1 MDYLYSNKLPL
12 SETFSHWT
20 FPAKFG
26 LVFVG
31 STANAPEFTPFD
43 CSCDTRTIC
52 IVKPV
57 LTLSVI
63 KVLISYSYGAISKY
77 NTDEGEPVWSALDDL
92 FLYKVPVF
100 VRP

>member
-1 MDYLYSNKLPL
+1 MMLFWAILGYGFTGSVTRPL
-12 SETFSHWT
+12 LSMVIAVV
-20 FPAKFG
+20 P
-26 LVFVG
+26 
-31 STANAPEFTPFD
+31 PED
-43 CSCDTRTIC
+43 L
-52 IVKPV
+52 IVPV